1 MANKPGLLARLFGRT
16 QNSVVAKLYTHALGT
31 PLLVHP
37 AMGERLIGAYLEGAV
52 DAPDSVVASSG
63 SIAVINVSG
72 GLVNRPMRD
81 ACGSGPTSYEEL
93 RCAFD
98 EAMSDENV
106 TAIVFRMDSPGGMAS
121 GCFDLADYIFESR
134 GKKPIVAQVD
144 DMAYSGAYALA
155 AACDEIQMTRTGGVG
170 SVGVY
175 TYHIDQSGYDSKM
188 GVKVTYIFAGAK
200 KVDGNPHEPMSDS
213 AMADAQAD
221 INETYDLFVNSV
233 AKYRGMSADD
243 VRATEAQCYGPA
255 DALVFKL
262 ADSIGTL
269 EDLVE
274 RLSKIEVNDMAVTE
288 PKFKIG
294 DRVRSLVDH
303 MPGMKGKAGEVSEAH
318 AGEPPYYAVLFDGEE
333 EPHKWLAENELEAED
348 ATSSE
353 EEKKPMDMK
362 NNRVGNKDLTAEQ
375 IAAAALQELAEG
387 AKRAAL
393 TAEDA
398 AVQMTALVAAVKAAK
413 LPAEISMALI
423 KRGPSGTPDEMIAN
437 ANAIRDL
444 CAAAKIETA
453 AADYIAAGTSIET
466 VRKELSAAVADTGN
480 NELVT
485 VSPPGGQQAGNKPVD
500 SQSIYKSR
508 RKAK

>member
-16 QNSVVAKLYTHALGT
+16 QNSVVTKLYTHALGT
-31 PLLVHP
+31 PLVVHP
-37 AMGERLIGAYLEGAV
+37 VMGEHLIGAYLEGAV

-63 SIAVINVSG
+63 SVAVINVSG

-98 EAMSDENV
+98 EAMADENV

-155 AACDEIQMTRTGGVG
+155 AACDEIQLTRTGGVG
-170 SVGVY
+170 SIGVY
-175 TYHIDQSGYDSKM
+175 TYHIDQSGYDAKT
-188 GVKVTYIFAGAK
+188 GIKVTYIFAGAK

-213 AMADAQAD
+213 ALADAQDD
-221 INETYDLFVNSV
+221 INETYDLFCNSV
-233 AKYRGMSADD
+233 AKYRGMSADE
-243 VRATEAQCYGPA
+243 VRATEAQCYGPK
-255 DALVFKL
+255 DALMFKL

-269 EDLVE
+269 EELFA
-274 RLSKIEVNDMAVTE
+274 RLSTPAE
-288 PKFKIG
+288 PETPQQE
-294 DRVRSLVDH
+294 SSN
-303 MPGMKGKAGEVSEAH
+303 MPTDTN
-318 AGEPPYYAVLFDGEE
+318 PPASVEQ
-333 EPHKWLAENELEAED
+333 
-348 ATSSE
+348 
-353 EEKKPMDMK
+353 
-362 NNRVGNKDLTAEQ
+362 LTAEQ

-387 AKRAAL
+387 AKPAAL
-393 TAEDA
+393 TAEEA

-423 KRGPSGTPDEMIAN
+423 KRGPSGTPDEMINHAN
-437 ANAIRDL
+437 AVRDL

-453 AADYIAAGTSIET
+453 AADYIAAGTNIET
-466 VRKELSAAVADTGN
+466 VRKELSAAVADTGK
-480 NELVT
+480 NEVIT
-485 VSPPGGQQAGNKPVD
+485 VNRPDAANSAWDKTIAKFGGK
-500 SQSIYKSR
+500 
-508 RKAK
+508 

>member
-16 QNSVVAKLYTHALGT
+16 QNSVVTKLYTHALGT
-31 PLLVHP
+31 PLVVHP
-37 AMGERLIGAYLEGAV
+37 VMGEHLIGAYLEGAV

-63 SIAVINVSG
+63 SVAVINVSG

-93 RCAFD
+93 RGAFD
-98 EAMSDENV
+98 AAMSDENV

-121 GCFDLADYIFESR
+121 GCFDLADYIFASR

-170 SVGVY
+170 SIGVY
-175 TYHIDQSGYDSKM
+175 TYHIDQSGYDAKA
-188 GVKVTYIFAGAK
+188 GIKVTYIFAGAK

-213 AMADAQAD
+213 AMADAQDD

-233 AKYRGMSADD
+233 AKYRGMSADE

-269 EDLVE
+269 EDLLA
-274 RLSKIEVNDMAVTE
+274 RLSTPAQPEIPQLESDMPDEANPPEAV
-288 PKFKIG
+288 
-294 DRVRSLVDH
+294 
-303 MPGMKGKAGEVSEAH
+303 
-318 AGEPPYYAVLFDGEE
+318 
-333 EPHKWLAENELEAED
+333 
-348 ATSSE
+348 
-353 EEKKPMDMK
+353 EK
-362 NNRVGNKDLTAEQ
+362 LTAEQ
-375 IAAAALQELAEG
+375 IAEAAIQELQEG
-387 AKRAAL
+387 VKQIAL
-393 TAEDA
+393 TAEEA

-423 KRGPSGTPDEMIAN
+423 KRGPSGTPDEMINHAN
-437 ANAIRDL
+437 AVRDL

-453 AADYIAAGTSIET
+453 AADYIAAGTNIET
-466 VRKELSAAVADTGN
+466 VRKELSAAVADTGK
-480 NELVT
+480 NEVIT
-485 VSPPGGQQAGNKPVD
+485 VNRPDAANSAWDKTIAKFGGK
-500 SQSIYKSR
+500 
-508 RKAK
+508 